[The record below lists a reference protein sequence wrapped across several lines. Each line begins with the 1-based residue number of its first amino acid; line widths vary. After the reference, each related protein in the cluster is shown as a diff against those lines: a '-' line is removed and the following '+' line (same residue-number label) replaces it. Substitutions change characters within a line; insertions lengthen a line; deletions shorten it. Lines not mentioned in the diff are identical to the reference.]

1 MSMVPSG
8 SPSPPYFLVT
18 SWPRIVPTVRLTLRI
33 ATWARTGSPDSSAA
47 WASGTSSVTSSDL
60 SRPWSCVVVLRSD
73 GAARAARACAGS
85 ATGRARRPSSGRPP
99 ARRRACSTWPIAS
112 SRRAEAELGEQL
124 AHLLGDVLEE
134 VDDVLGLAGVALAQ
148 HRVLRRDAHR
158 AGVEVADPHHDAAR
172 DDQRRR
178 REAELLGAEQR
189 GDDDVAAGLELAVGL
204 DDDPV
209 AQAVEQQR
217 LLGLGEAE
225 LPGTAGVLERGQRR
239 RAGAAVVAGDQHDV
253 RVRLGDAGRDRADA
267 DLGDQ
272 LHVHAGLRV
281 GVLEVVDQ
289 LGEVLDRVD
298 VVVRRR
304 ADQARRPAWSAGS
317 WPPTGRPCCRA
328 AGRPRRAWRPA
339 PS

>member
-8 SPSPPYFLVT
+8 RPSPPYFLVT

-33 ATWARTGSPDSSAA
+33 ATCARTGSPDSIAA
-47 WASGTSSVTSSDL
+47 CASGTRSVTSSAL
-60 SRPWSCVVVLRSD
+60 SRPWSWVVVLRS
-73 GAARAARACAGS
+73 AA
-85 ATGRARRPSSGRPP
+85 PSGRSGLCRIGVRSRPEAFQWSTASRDVEGLDP
-99 ARRRACSTWPIAS
+99 ADRLVE
-112 SRRAEAELGEQL
+112 RAEAQLGQDL

-134 VDDVLGLAGVALAQ
+134 VHDVLGLAGVALAQ
-148 HRVLRRDAHR
+148 DRVLRRDAHG
-158 AGVEVADPHHDAAR
+158 AGVEVADPHHDAAG
-172 DDQRRR
+172 DDQRGR
-178 REAELLGAEQR
+178 REAVLLRAEQR

-204 DDDPV
+204 HDDPV

-217 LLGLGEAE
+217 LLGLGQAE
-225 LPGTAGVLERGQRR
+225 LPRAARVLERRQRR
-239 RAGAAVVAGDQHDV
+239 RSGAAVVAGDQHHV
-253 RVRLGDAGRDRADA
+253 GVRLRDAGRDRADA

-272 LHVHAGLRV
+272 LHVHAGSRV

-289 LGEVLDRVD
+289 LRQVLDRVD

-304 ADQARRPAWSAGS
+304 ADQARRPAWSSGS
-317 WPPTGRPCCRA
+317 WRPTGRPCCRA